1 MSRLQI
7 RLHDPD
13 SRPFFMVGFDSV
25 FIPGFLAGLNMAT
38 TRGNIE
44 LLKQAQ
50 LFADLSDEELESVAC
65 RVTLREFKRGE
76 VILYEED
83 TNRFMYS
90 VLEGEVKVY
99 YSSESGKESNVAF
112 HGTGESFGEVSLIDQ
127 QTTPATVAAM
137 ERSLMLIVSREDFFA
152 IIQNQPKVMHKLLLL
167 LSGRLRHSWNQV
179 RMLHFNDAANRVMAS
194 MKEMAEERGE
204 KGPDGVLLK
213 LRLTHQNIADMTGL
227 TRETVT
233 RVIDK
238 WKKAGLL
245 SIDENRYILIRHRF
259 FDENFSL

>member
-1 MSRLQI
+1 
-7 RLHDPD
+7 
-13 SRPFFMVGFDSV
+13 
-25 FIPGFLAGLNMAT
+25 MAAT
-38 TRGNIE
+38 SGNIN

-50 LFADLSDEELESVAC
+50 LFADLSSEELEAISC
-65 RVTLREFKRGE
+65 RVTLREFKKGE

-83 TNRFMYS
+83 TNRYMYS

-99 YSSESGKESNVAF
+99 YSSEGGKESIVAF
-112 HGTGESFGEVSLIDQ
+112 HGTGDSFGEISLIDQ

-137 ERSLMLIVSREDFFA
+137 ERSLVLIVGREDFFA

-179 RMLHFNDAANRVMAS
+179 RMLHFNDASNRVMAS
-194 MKEMAEERGE
+194 MKEMASERGE
-204 KGPDGVLLK
+204 EVPEGVLLK

-238 WKKAGLL
+238 WKKSGLL
-245 SIDENRYILIRHRF
+245 SIDENRYILIRHSF
-259 FDENFSL
+259 FEENFSL